1 MTNKHVFN
9 YHTFLL
15 EQDMMAAGAPPTPAP
30 KVVLYHFL
38 FMTGSDDAG
47 NSRRVYPDKSIVIEY
62 PCYSIDATTLESWV
76 KDNIVSTSKDDLN
89 KSEIDIRQ
97 KSLINIVKGDRT
109 NISNDDLP
117 YIEKL
122 KNAVSANLIG
132 RTEPDVTVVF
142 SGGRPTTEDMNVTFI
157 KHKK

>member
-1 MTNKHVFN
+1 MTNKHVSS
-9 YHTFLL
+9 YYAFLL
-15 EQDMMAAGAPPTPAP
+15 EQDMMAGAPPVAPP
-30 KVVLYHFL
+30 KVILYHFL

-47 NSRRVYPDKSIVIEY
+47 NSRRVYPDKSAVIEY
-62 PCYSIDATTLESWV
+62 PCYSLDLPTLESWV
-76 KDNIVSTSKDDLN
+76 KDNIVSTEKTDLN
-89 KSEIDIRQ
+89 KSELDIRQ
-97 KSLINIVKGDRT
+97 KNLIDIVKGNRT

-132 RTEPDVTVVF
+132 RHEPEVTVVF
-142 SGGRPTTEDMNVTFI
+142 SGGAPTTSDINVTFI

>member
-1 MTNKHVFN
+1 MTNKHVSN

-15 EQDMMAAGAPPTPAP
+15 EQDMMAGAPAAPAP
-30 KVVLYHFL
+30 KIILYHFL

-62 PCYSIDATTLESWV
+62 PCYSIDATALESWV

-89 KSEIDIRQ
+89 KPEIEIRQ
-97 KSLINIVKGDRT
+97 TSLINIVKGDRT

-142 SGGRPTTEDMNVTFI
+142 SGGTPTTEDINVTFI

>member
-1 MTNKHVFN
+1 MANKHVSN
-9 YHTFLL
+9 YYTFLL
-15 EQDMMAAGAPPTPAP
+15 EQDMMGAGAPPVATP

-38 FMTGSDDAG
+38 FMTGSDDTG
-47 NSRRVYPDKSIVIEY
+47 NNRRVYPDKSVVIEY
-62 PCYSIDATTLESWV
+62 PCYSLDLPTLESWV
-76 KDNIVSTSKDDLN
+76 KDNIVSTAKTDLN
-89 KSEIDIRQ
+89 KSELDIRQ
-97 KSLINIVKGDRT
+97 TSLINIVKGDRI

-132 RTEPDVTVVF
+132 RHEPDVTVIF
-142 SGGRPTTEDMNVTFI
+142 SDGVPTTEDINVTFI